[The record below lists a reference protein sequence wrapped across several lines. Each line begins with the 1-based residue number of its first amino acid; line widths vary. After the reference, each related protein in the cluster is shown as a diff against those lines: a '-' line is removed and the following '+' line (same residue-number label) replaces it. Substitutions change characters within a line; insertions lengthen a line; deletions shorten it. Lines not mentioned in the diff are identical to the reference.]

1 MTPDYDQ
8 IHMAQCIEMAKD
20 RLGYVSPNPMVGSL
34 IARNSEVLARGVHRT
49 FGADHAEVAA
59 LKNLPTDCSREGLT
73 LYVNL
78 EPCCH
83 FGKTPP
89 CSEAIIKSGIK
100 RVVVGCID
108 PFVKVSGGG
117 IEQLRGSGI
126 EVTLGVLEEESREL
140 NRRFFTFHQKRRPYI
155 VLKWAETADHYIAR
169 PDGSSRWISCWDSR
183 KLTHQWRSEEDA
195 IMVGTKTAVIDNPQ
209 LSVRHTTG
217 TNPARLVIDKE
228 LKLSQDA
235 HLLDQSVPTIVFN
248 FVRDQT
254 LNNLEYCKLDPTRP
268 ILPQVMAR
276 LFDREIQSLLVEGG
290 AGTHRSFLEADLWD
304 EIRAFRSKEEF
315 KEGISAPH
323 LPDPAPNVK
332 ITEQSVGTDLLTTI
346 TRKQSGLGQ

>member
-34 IARNSEVLARGVHRT
+34 IAQNGEVLACGVHRT

-59 LKNLPTDCSREGLT
+59 LKNLSPDSSPEGLT

-89 CSEAIIKSGIK
+89 CTEAIIKSGIK

-108 PFVKVSGGG
+108 PFAKVSGAG
-117 IEQLRGSGI
+117 IDQLRAAGI
-126 EVTLGVLEEESREL
+126 KVTLGVLEEESREL

-155 VLKWAETADHYIAR
+155 VLKWAETADHFIAR

-195 IMVGTKTAVIDNPQ
+195 IMVGTRTALIDNPQ

-217 TNPARLVIDKE
+217 KNPLRLVIDKQ
-228 LKLSQDA
+228 LSLSQHA
-235 HLLDQSVPTIVFN
+235 NLLDQSVPTIVFN
-248 FVRDQT
+248 TVKDQT
-254 LNNLEYCKLDPTRP
+254 LNNLEYCMLDSARP
-268 ILPQVMAR
+268 ILAQVITR

-290 AGTHRSFLEADLWD
+290 AATHRSFLEEDLWD
-304 EIRAFRSKEEF
+304 EIRSFRSKEEF
-315 KEGISAPH
+315 NEGISAPH
-323 LPDPAPNVK
+323 LPDLAPHLK
-332 ITEQSVGTDLLTTI
+332 ITEQSVGTDILI
-346 TRKQSGLGQ
+346 TVTRGP